1 MIVAR
6 SKSFR
11 RTVEV
16 FALGLSLAACG
27 DLDANSQANPNGTTT
42 AKADGAPLLAGGPVD
57 VLFVVDDSLSMGD
70 KQAYL
75 AEAAEGFLN
84 RLVNPSCVDDRHH
97 VVGASIG
104 GACATGSLEF
114 EPVGD
119 LHVGIVSTSMGD
131 GDPDDDGTC
140 ASLRGELQAD
150 ALHPD
155 DTTADAN
162 GVFVWN
168 AGSDLGRLVGDVQH
182 TILSL
187 GEHGCGFE
195 SQLESWYRF
204 LVQPDPYDHLEHDP
218 QSPGSVIEV
227 GVDQRLLAQRKAF
240 LRPDSTVAVVLLTD
254 ENDSSLDPLAIAGTS
269 YQLFQPTFVPPA
281 PTSACATDPESESCT
296 SCAFDPTDSAC
307 AGGASQGESPNV
319 AMFHAKQR
327 FGVDPQFPISRY
339 VTGLTKPHVPGR
351 DGEHPPDPLTG
362 RASDSYVGV
371 AECDNPLFV
380 SSLADPAAGDDL
392 CHRHAGVRSPGQIF
406 FLAIA
411 GLPYQLV
418 QQDPTNPASPMKA
431 TLDDADYRK
440 LLGADPLAYDFDGA
454 DVHMLESL
462 EPRAGISAGDPIVLG
477 DVETKGE
484 FLERA
489 CTFPLATPLSPDGSY
504 ADVCTATSDGD
515 LPNDPVCATDGS
527 HDELYAFA
535 TPGIREIALTRALG
549 HQGVVAS
556 ICPAIT
562 ATVQETTQSGAATI
576 LTNESHE
583 ALFGYE
589 PATMGLVNRMSGQ

>member
-1 MIVAR
+1 MIFAR
-6 SKSFR
+6 SKCFR
-11 RTVEV
+11 IVEV

-27 DLDANSQANPNGTTT
+27 EPDVDPTQGNANGTRT
-42 AKADGAPLLAGGPVD
+42 AEADGAPLLAGGPVD

-75 AEAAEGFLN
+75 AEAAEVFLN

-97 VVGASIG
+97 VVGASIA
-104 GACATGSLEF
+104 GACTTGSLEF
-114 EPVGD
+114 EPVRD

-131 GDPDDDGTC
+131 GDPDDGSC
-140 ASLRGELQAD
+140 PNLRGELQAD

-155 DTTADAN
+155 DATADAN

-168 AGSDLGRLVGDVQH
+168 AGSDLARLVGDVKH
-182 TILSL
+182 TIVSL
-187 GEHGCGFE
+187 GERGCGFE

-204 LVQPDPYDHLEHDP
+204 LVQPDPYDRLEHDP
-218 QSPGSVIEV
+218 QFPSSVIEV

-254 ENDSSLDPLAIAGTS
+254 ENDSSLDPLAISGTA
-269 YQLFQPTFVPPA
+269 YQLLQPDFAAPA

-296 SCAFDPTDSAC
+296 SCAFAATDPAC
-307 AGGASQGESPNV
+307 ASGTSQSASVNV

-351 DGEHPPDPLTG
+351 DGEHPRDPLTG

-371 AECDNPLFV
+371 ADCDNPLFV
-380 SSLADPAAGDDL
+380 SSLADPTAGDDL
-392 CHRHAGVRSPGQIF
+392 CHRDAGARSPGQIF

-440 LLGADPLAYDFDGA
+440 LLGDDPLVYDFDGA
-454 DVHMLESL
+454 DAHMLESL
-462 EPRAGISAGDPIVLG
+462 EPRAGISPGDPIVLG
-477 DVETKGE
+477 DVETRGE

-489 CTFPLATPLSPDGSY
+489 CTFPLATPLPPDGSY
-504 ADVCTATSDGD
+504 ADICTTYSTANP
-515 LPNDPVCATDGS
+515 PNDPVCATDGS
-527 HDELYAFA
+527 QDELYAFA
-535 TPGIREIALTRALG
+535 TPGIREIALARALG
-549 HQGVVAS
+549 HQAVVAS
-556 ICPAIT
+556 ICPAIMAT
-562 ATVQETTQSGAATI
+562 AQETTQSGTATI
-576 LTNESHE
+576 LTNESHD